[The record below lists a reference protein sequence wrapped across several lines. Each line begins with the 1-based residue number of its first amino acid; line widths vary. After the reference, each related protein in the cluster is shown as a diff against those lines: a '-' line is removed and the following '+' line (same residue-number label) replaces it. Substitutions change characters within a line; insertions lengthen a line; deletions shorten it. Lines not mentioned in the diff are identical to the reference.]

1 MNLDLL
7 LNKEEFNKEEIVFL
21 LELEKEEDKQKL
33 FNKAD
38 EIRKLYCDDEV
49 HLRGVI
55 EFSNY
60 CSQHCM
66 YCGLREENFS
76 VKRYRMSAEE
86 IIETAKH
93 ISNLGIRT
101 VVLQSGED
109 GYYDTD
115 MIAFIIY
122 SIKQSTDVAVTL
134 SLGERGFDEY
144 KAWKI
149 AGADR
154 YLLKQESTNP
164 KLYSIYHCSQSL
176 FDRLNHI
183 NYLKSIG
190 YQIGSGNIIGLP
202 LQTVSD
208 IVDDIISLKVFDVD
222 MAAIG
227 PFIPAEFTPY
237 QNQKSAPVDL
247 TLKAMAVARLVLK
260 NVHIPSTTA
269 LDSLDELGRE
279 KGLSVGANVVM
290 LNFTPF
296 PYRGQYILHKN
307 PKGIKEHPDIAYN
320 KLRTRIQSMG
330 RKLSN
335 SKGHSYKAS
344 LTSN

>member
-1 MNLDLL
+1 MDLDKL
-7 LNKEEFNKEEIVFL
+7 LNKTELSKEEIVYL
-21 LELEKEEDKQKL
+21 LELEKKEDIQKL

-38 EIRKLYCDDEV
+38 EIRSKHCGDEV

-76 VKRYRMSAEE
+76 IKRYRMTAEE

-93 ISNLGIRT
+93 ISNLGIKT
-101 VVLQSGED
+101 IVLQSGQD

-115 MIAFIIY
+115 MISFIIY
-122 SIKQSTDVAVTL
+122 SIKQSTDVAISL

-176 FDRLNHI
+176 FERLNHI
-183 NYLKSIG
+183 KYLKSIG
-190 YQIGSGNIIGLP
+190 FQIGSGNIIGLP
-202 LQTVSD
+202 LQTIND
-208 IVDDIISLKVFDVD
+208 IADDIISLKEFDVD

-227 PFIPAEFTPY
+227 PFIPSDFTPY
-237 QNQKSAPVDL
+237 QNKKPGSVEL
-247 TLKAMAVARLVLK
+247 TLKSMAVTRLVLK

-269 LDSLDELGRE
+269 LDTLDEFGRE

-290 LNFTPF
+290 PNFTPH
-296 PYRGQYILHKN
+296 PYREQYIIYKN
-307 PKGIKEHPDIAYN
+307 KRGVKDNPDAAYN
-320 KLRTRIQSMG
+320 KLQARIQTIG

-335 SKGHSYKAS
+335 TKGHSYKNS
-344 LTSN
+344 LTTH

>member
-1 MNLDLL
+1 MDLDLI
-7 LNKEEFNKEEIVFL
+7 LNKEEFTKEEIVYL

-33 FNKAD
+33 FKRAD
-38 EIRKLYCDDEV
+38 EIRKKFCGDDV

-76 VKRYRMSAEE
+76 ISRYRMTPEE
-86 IIETAKH
+86 IVETAKH

-101 VVLQSGED
+101 IVLQSGED
-109 GYYDTD
+109 SYYDTD

-122 SIKQSTDVAVTL
+122 SIKQNTDVAISL

-176 FDRLNHI
+176 FERLNHI

-202 LQTVSD
+202 LQTTSD
-208 IVDDIISLKVFDVD
+208 IADDIISLQEFDVD

-227 PFIPAEFTPY
+227 PFIPSDFTPY
-237 QNQKSAPVDL
+237 QNKKPGSVDL
-247 TLKAMAVARLVLK
+247 TLKSMAVARLVLK

-269 LDSLDELGRE
+269 LDSLDEFGRE

-290 LNFTPF
+290 PNFTPHPF
-296 PYRGQYILHKN
+296 REKYVIYKNKRGVKDN
-307 PKGIKEHPDIAYN
+307 PDVAYN
-320 KLRTRIQSMG
+320 KLQTRIQSIG

-335 SKGHSYKAS
+335 TKGHSYKPPLAS
-344 LTSN
+344 H